1 MPPAGIAASVA
12 ENDPDPSTAFEH
24 EIFAG
29 ESIVAEYHV
38 HIPGGCLSKRCI
50 FILQC
55 IGCVIGFLIG
65 LSTLAYMPSR
75 PTIGHLFFVMFI
87 AILQSI
93 LLALLLPTVA
103 LLL

>member
-12 ENDPDPSTAFEH
+12 ENDPDPSQAFEH

-65 LSTLAYMPSR
+65 LAYMPWRIASDHWR
-75 PTIGHLFFVMFI
+75 IFVMFI
-87 AILQSI
+87 VILQSI

>member
-38 HIPGGCLSKRCI
+38 HIPGPCLSKRSI

-65 LSTLAYMPSR
+65 LAYMPSR

>member
-65 LSTLAYMPSR
+65 LAY
-75 PTIGHLFFVMFI
+75 TIGHNIHLFFVMFI

>member
-55 IGCVIGFLIG
+55 IGGVIGLLWGI
-65 LSTLAYMPSR
+65 LRSYP
-75 PTIGHLFFVMFI
+75 FI
-87 AILQSI
+87 SI
-93 LLALLLPTVA
+93 LETIVLASGLALLLPAVA